1 MRKFMSDA
9 QRAAWYIINYEK
21 KFIVISLPYLVCLS
35 QLLIRLREVSLLLS
49 LIH

>member
-21 KFIVISLPYLVCLS
+21 KIHSNIPSISGMLESVAN
-35 QLLIRLREVSLLLS
+35 
-49 LIH
+49 